1 MTRTYRTGVK
11 MGGQRYNLEYEAVEE
26 ETDGEEEDGEKGDG
40 REVWVGGVALRLP
53 VDRRERGCHRRSSEG
68 AERGARQRLHFPG
81 AVRRF
86 DNFVVRASRIT
97 GIGRKNRIW
106 DMLAGIGIGG
116 GQITWGIV

>member
-1 MTRTYRTGVK
+1 

-26 ETDGEEEDGEKGDG
+26 ETDGEEEDGEKGDGEEEDGEKGDG

-86 DNFVVRASRIT
+86 DNFVPP
-97 GIGRKNRIW
+97 GP
-106 DMLAGIGIGG
+106 GG
-116 GQITWGIV
+116 SKGDG

>member
-1 MTRTYRTGVK
+1 

-86 DNFVVRASRIT
+86 DNFVPP
-97 GIGRKNRIW
+97 GP
-106 DMLAGIGIGG
+106 GG
-116 GQITWGIV
+116 SKGDG